1 METGGLAVE
10 NTVKMAPDPNSL
22 ARARAF
28 ATNNLRVDWFR
39 ILVHLKAEGFSMY
52 AVSHFT
58 RIPRVSL
65 INYKQGTQPSYHN
78 GLCLLQ
84 FWAEAT
90 GNDPDDAPKISPYSF
105 KA

>member
-1 METGGLAVE
+1 ME
-10 NTVKMAPDPNSL
+10 NTLKLVPDPNSL

-39 ILVHLKAEGFSMY
+39 ILVHLKAEGYSLR
-52 AVSHFT
+52 AVGHFT
-58 RIPRVSL
+58 SIPKSTL
-65 INYKQGTQPSYHN
+65 IGYKQGSQPAYHQ
-78 GLCLLQ
+78 GVCLLQ

-90 GNDPDDAPKISPYSF
+90 GKDTTEAPTISPYSF

>member
-1 METGGLAVE
+1 ME
-10 NTVKMAPDPNSL
+10 NTVKLVPDPNSL

-28 ATNNLRVDWFR
+28 ATNNLRMDWFR
-39 ILVHLKAEGFSMY
+39 ILVNLKAEGFSMY

-58 RIPRVSL
+58 RIPRSNL
-65 INYKQGTQPSYHN
+65 TNYKQGTQPSYHH

-90 GNDPDDAPKISPYSF
+90 GNDADDAPKISPYSF